1 MKVIELI
8 ELLESCELESK
19 VYVHIQDNIF
29 KNVTDAF
36 DAQNQNGN
44 TVVIIK

>member
-8 ELLESCELESK
+8 ELLESCELESE

-29 KNVTDAF
+29 NNVTDVV
-36 DAQNQNGN
+36 DAQDQNGN